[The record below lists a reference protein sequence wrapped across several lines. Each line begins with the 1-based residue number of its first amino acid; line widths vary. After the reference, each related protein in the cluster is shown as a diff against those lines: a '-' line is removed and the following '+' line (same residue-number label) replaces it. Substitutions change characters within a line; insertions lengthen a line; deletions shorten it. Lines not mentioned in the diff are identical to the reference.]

1 MSLGISRRRVQ
12 RLGGSSLIITLP
24 KDWARKAGIAI
35 GDEVIVV
42 DEGNHLKIV
51 PANSSQVKSIG
62 ALNIKLTGYM
72 KQISPRD
79 LARCA
84 FITGYDRLV
93 IELPKHG
100 QVKPEEF
107 LEEIRKSEYV
117 LEAVQ
122 VLNIIE
128 AQLLSSKESNRKF
141 VKLISTILLNALEAS
156 ARKTSDWAEVKRD
169 LEKTRMIIDLLARDS
184 YRNKVLSCSGE
195 KLNPM
200 TIGTLYTAIQI
211 ASRLVEELYSLPEE
225 RAVAFADAV
234 SKVLMLT
241 ASGASNV
248 SGKRLLEAISE
259 AEKALEKLGGAE
271 GRAAGLAIA
280 LVSSLAETA
289 RTMLCLA
296 ISNEH

>member
-1 MSLGISRRRVQ
+1 MQ

-51 PANSSQVKSIG
+51 PANSNQVKSIG
-62 ALNIKLTGYM
+62 ALNLKLTGYM
-72 KQISPRD
+72 KNIKPKD

-84 FITGYDRLV
+84 FIAGYDRLV
-93 IELPKHG
+93 VELPKHG
-100 QVKPEEF
+100 QINPEEF
-107 LEEIRKSEYV
+107 LEEIKKSEYV

-128 AQLLSSKESNRKF
+128 AQLLTSKESNRKF
-141 VKLISTILLNALEAS
+141 VKLISTILLNTLES
-156 ARKTSDWAEVKRD
+156 AAKKTTDWAEIQRD
-169 LEKTRMIIDLLARDS
+169 LEKTKMIVDLLARDA

-200 TIGTLYTAIQI
+200 TIGTLYTSIQI
-211 ASRLVEELYSLPEE
+211 AWRLTEELYHLPEDK
-225 RAVAFADAV
+225 ATLIADSV

-248 SGKRLLEAISE
+248 SGKRLLEAIEE
-259 AEKALEKLGGAE
+259 AERSLEKLQGAE
-271 GRAAGLAIA
+271 GKAAGLAIA
-280 LVSSLAETA
+280 LVSSLAEAA

-296 ISNEH
+296 IGNEH

>member
-1 MSLGISRRRVQ
+1 VSLGVSRRRVQ

-24 KDWARKAGIAI
+24 KDWARKAGIMI

-51 PANSSQVKSIG
+51 PAKSSQVKSIR
-62 ALNIKLTGYM
+62 ALNIKISGYLRSL
-72 KQISPRD
+72 SPRD

-84 FITGYDRLV
+84 FTAGYDRLI

-100 QVKPEEF
+100 QVDSEKF
-107 LEEIRKSEYV
+107 LQELKESEYV

-141 VKLISTILLNALEAS
+141 IKLISSILLESMEAA
-156 ARKTSDWAEVKRD
+156 ARNSKDWVSIERD
-169 LEKTRMIIDLLARDS
+169 LDKITIIVDLLARDAF
-184 YRNKVLSCSGE
+184 RNKVLSSSGE

-200 TIGTLYTAIQI
+200 SIGALYTAVKI
-211 ASRLVEELYSLPEE
+211 SRRLVRELYELPSSKALPIAQ
-225 RAVAFADAV
+225 AVG
-234 SKVLMLT
+234 KVIMLT
-241 ASGASNV
+241 ASGASNL
-248 SGKRLLEAISE
+248 SGKRLLEAAEESE
-259 AEKALEKLGGAE
+259 KSLNMLSQEE

-280 LVSSLAETA
+280 LIDSMKEIA

-296 ISNEH
+296 LGSEN